1 MYLVSQ
7 AKVRFF
13 TDIHVSGLPR
23 LSKVFTDIH
32 VSGLP
37 DLSKVFY

>member
-1 MYLVSQ
+1 M
-7 AKVRFF
+7 FF
-13 TDIHVSGLPR
+13 TDIHVSGLAG

-37 DLSKVFY
+37 GLS